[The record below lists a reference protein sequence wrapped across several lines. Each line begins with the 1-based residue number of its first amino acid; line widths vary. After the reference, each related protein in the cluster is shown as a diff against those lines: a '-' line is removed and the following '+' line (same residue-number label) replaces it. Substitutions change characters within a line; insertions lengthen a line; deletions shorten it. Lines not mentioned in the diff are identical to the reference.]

1 MPSAL
6 LLKDMDLQAAPF
18 SSPLVVSQQLS
29 NLGTK
34 DKSYGATWAS
44 SRQAVETK
52 FLSLT
57 STLPVTESPVSTLE
71 GLIRAH

>member
-6 LLKDMDLQAAPF
+6 LLKDMDLQAALF
-18 SSPLVVSQQLS
+18 SSPLAVSQQLS

-44 SRQAVETK
+44 SRRQAVETK

-57 STLPVTESPVSTLE
+57 STLPATERVLCPPR
-71 GLIRAH
+71 RAL